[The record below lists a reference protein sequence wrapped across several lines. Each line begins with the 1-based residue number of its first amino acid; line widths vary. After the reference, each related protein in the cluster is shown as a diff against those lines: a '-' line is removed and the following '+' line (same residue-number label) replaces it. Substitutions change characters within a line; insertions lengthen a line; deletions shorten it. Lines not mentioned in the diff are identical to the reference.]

1 MGDNNGERAG
11 RLTCEFEI
19 ADCEIQN
26 QLRRV
31 DRKSRIEG
39 FFAPFTIMHH
49 LLEIWF
55 SWVLSGGYVGIIV
68 LMAMGS
74 TPLPVPAEAVLPPAA
89 FLAAQGKLNPAG
101 VILAGTL
108 GAYLGAAFMY
118 WISRWIGRPLVLR
131 FGRFILLT
139 PNKLEHAEHWL
150 NRYEAGG
157 VFFARVLP
165 VVRHLISIPAGIVRM
180 NFAVFSF
187 VTILGSAISCS
198 ILAYLGHRAYLAEP
212 ELLTNPEAMVHFIR
226 GQSGSILLIVTLF
239 AALYMLT
246 LRLMKPRSCSRS

>member
-1 MGDNNGERAG
+1 
-11 RLTCEFEI
+11 
-19 ADCEIQN
+19 
-26 QLRRV
+26 
-31 DRKSRIEG
+31 
-39 FFAPFTIMHH
+39 MHH

-74 TPLPVPAEAVLPPAA
+74 TPLPVPAEVVLPPAA
-89 FLAAQGKLNPAG
+89 FLAAQGKLNMTG

-118 WISRWIGRPLVLR
+118 WISQWVGRPLILQ

-139 PNKLEHAEHWL
+139 PIKLEHAEHWL

-165 VVRHLISIPAGIVRM
+165 IVRHLISIPAGIVRM
-180 NFAVFSF
+180 SFPVFSL

-198 ILAYLGHRAYLAEP
+198 ILAYLGHRAYLVEP
-212 ELLTNPEAMVHFIR
+212 ELLTNPEALVHFIR
-226 GQSGSILLIVTLF
+226 GQSGGIFLVVTIF

-246 LRLMKPRSCSRS
+246 MRLMKPSSGA

>member
-1 MGDNNGERAG
+1 
-11 RLTCEFEI
+11 
-19 ADCEIQN
+19 
-26 QLRRV
+26 
-31 DRKSRIEG
+31 
-39 FFAPFTIMHH
+39 MHH

-55 SWVLSGGYVGIIV
+55 SWVLTGGYVGIIV

-74 TPLPVPAEAVLPPAA
+74 TPLPVPAEVVLPPAA

-101 VILAGTL
+101 VILAGTV

-118 WISRWIGRPLVLR
+118 WISRWIGRPLILR

-139 PNKLEHAEHWL
+139 PSKLQHAEHWL

-180 NFAVFSF
+180 NFPLFSRPIGRHLACCYGLCRPLHVNRAVDEASF
-187 VTILGSAISCS
+187 RPIIRPNRLTDFRWILRSDLAPDSAFQGTLCS
-198 ILAYLGHRAYLAEP
+198 KVEQKCRRTVSL
-212 ELLTNPEAMVHFIR
+212 NVH
-226 GQSGSILLIVTLF
+226 
-239 AALYMLT
+239 
-246 LRLMKPRSCSRS
+246 KH

>member
-1 MGDNNGERAG
+1 
-11 RLTCEFEI
+11 
-19 ADCEIQN
+19 
-26 QLRRV
+26 
-31 DRKSRIEG
+31 
-39 FFAPFTIMHH
+39 MHH

-74 TPLPVPAEAVLPPAA
+74 TPLPVPAEVVLPPAA
-89 FLAAQGKLNPAG
+89 FLAAQGKLNLAG
-101 VILAGTL
+101 VILAGTF

-118 WISRWIGRPLVLR
+118 WISRWIGRPLILR

-139 PNKLEHAEHWL
+139 PIKLEHAEHWL

-180 NFAVFSF
+180 SFPVFSL

-198 ILAYLGHRAYLAEP
+198 ILAYLGHRAYLVEP
-212 ELLTNPEAMVHFIR
+212 ELLTKPEALVHFIR
-226 GQSGSILLIVTLF
+226 GQSGGILLVVTIF

-246 LRLMKPRSCSRS
+246 MRLMKPSSAS

>member
-1 MGDNNGERAG
+1 
-11 RLTCEFEI
+11 
-19 ADCEIQN
+19 
-26 QLRRV
+26 
-31 DRKSRIEG
+31 
-39 FFAPFTIMHH
+39 MHH

-55 SWVLSGGYVGIIV
+55 SWVLSGGYIGIIV

-74 TPLPVPAEAVLPPAA
+74 TPLPVPAEVVLPPAA
-89 FLAAQGKLNPAG
+89 FLAAQGKLNMAG
-101 VILAGTL
+101 VILAGTF

-118 WISRWIGRPLVLR
+118 WISRWIGRPLILR

-139 PNKLEHAEHWL
+139 PIKLEHAERWL

-180 NFAVFSF
+180 SFPVFSL

-198 ILAYLGHRAYLAEP
+198 ILAYLGHRAYLVEP
-212 ELLTNPEAMVHFIR
+212 ELLTNPEALVHFIR
-226 GQSGSILLIVTLF
+226 GQSGGILLVVTIF

-246 LRLMKPRSCSRS
+246 MRLMKPNSVS

>member
-1 MGDNNGERAG
+1 
-11 RLTCEFEI
+11 
-19 ADCEIQN
+19 
-26 QLRRV
+26 
-31 DRKSRIEG
+31 
-39 FFAPFTIMHH
+39 MHH

-55 SWVLSGGYVGIIV
+55 SWVLSGGYLGIIV

-74 TPLPVPAEAVLPPAA
+74 TPLPVPAEVVLPPAA
-89 FLAAQGKLNPAG
+89 FLAAQGKLNMAG
-101 VILAGTL
+101 VILAGTF

-118 WISRWIGRPLVLR
+118 WISRWIGRPLILR

-139 PNKLEHAEHWL
+139 PIKLEHAEHWL

-180 NFAVFSF
+180 SFPVFSL
-187 VTILGSAISCS
+187 VTILGSTISCS
-198 ILAYLGHRAYLAEP
+198 ILAYLGHRAYLVEP
-212 ELLTNPEAMVHFIR
+212 ELLTNPEALVHFIR
-226 GQSGSILLIVTLF
+226 GQSGGILLVVTIF

-246 LRLMKPRSCSRS
+246 MRLMKPGSGS